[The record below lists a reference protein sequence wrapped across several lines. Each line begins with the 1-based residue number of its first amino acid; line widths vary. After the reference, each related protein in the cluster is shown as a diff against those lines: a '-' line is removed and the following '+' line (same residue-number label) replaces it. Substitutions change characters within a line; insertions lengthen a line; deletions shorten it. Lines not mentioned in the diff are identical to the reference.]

1 MNLARAQH
9 GFTVVEL
16 LVAMSLA
23 VGLFGVTLG
32 VLDVFQ
38 RDNHFN
44 LLRNETQDN
53 ARTAIDRLARELRN
67 VSAPSV
73 KEAGAL
79 EQAGRYALTFQ
90 TINSTPA
97 GKGEIEGNV
106 TNAMRVRYCLDDSNP
121 SDEVLWREIEHWK
134 TELAPALPTSN
145 ACPDLNA
152 ADWEHTEQIVTNI
165 TNRIG
170 GQPRALF
177 VYGPDGASLTSQI
190 TSVEPS
196 VYTDLNPGAEPGE
209 RLVTTTIYLRNQNR
223 SPLASFAVTEVGKHH
238 VYLNAS
244 ESVDPN
250 GLALSYRWWDNGTLL
265 SGSSQQYET
274 AELAEGS
281 THTFKLEVKNP
292 GGLASTAEQVFSVK

>member
-1 MNLARAQH
+1 MNFARAQH

-23 VGLFGVTLG
+23 VGLFAVTLG

-121 SDEVLWREIEHWK
+121 NSEVLWREVEHWK
-134 TELAPALPTSN
+134 TEQAPALPTSS
-145 ACPDLNA
+145 ACPDLNV
-152 ADWEHTEQIVTNI
+152 ADWEHAEQIVTNI

-170 GQPRALF
+170 GQSRALF

-223 SPLASFAVTEVGKHH
+223 SPVASFTGTEVRRHF
-238 VYLNAS
+238 VLNAS
-244 ESVDPN
+244 ESLDPN

-265 SGSSQQYET
+265 STTSQQYET
-274 AELAEGS
+274 AELTAGT

-292 GGLASTAEQVFSVK
+292 GGLSSTTEQTFLVT